1 MSAFLVCFCSLGK
14 GLVDG
19 AVRVGTFLWGMGKKS
34 GVLVH
39 TWWKGD
45 STYLYNLCFPWRSL
59 WPLEALLTTVH
70 PSWSQGRVFHSVN
83 AYWVISVLHKLGMQR
98 WTGLLRKGF
107 WPPAG
112 RPRAPRRQQHG
123 SSLHTRCFSIV
134 CISLGCNTFPFSSPL
149 ILALFCVCV
158 CVWPRPWHVETSRP
172 EIEPVPQQQPML
184 LQWQFQSLNPLSHQ
198 GTPRPSLWT
207 RESSISFRLL
217 RLVDSW
223 FLE

>member
-158 CVWPRPWHVETSRP
+158 CVCGHAHGMWKLPDQRLNLCRSSNPCCCSDNSRA
-172 EIEPVPQQQPML
+172 
-184 LQWQFQSLNPLSHQ
+184 WTH
-198 GTPRPSLWT
+198 WAT
-207 RESSISFRLL
+207 RELQGPLYEQEKAAFHSGSC
-217 RLVDSW
+217 V
-223 FLE
+223 